1 MLEILRLIPGILV
14 VLLGVTLVLNDLP
27 QPLSGILWLIFFLA
41 MIIGFIYAMIKFKK
55 FRIIALV
62 LLALFLIL
70 GFTLGWVKAADIM
83 GKIFTFA
90 VVLIYFFLIRD

>member
-1 MLEILRLIPGILV
+1 MAEILKLIPGILIA
-14 VLLGVTLVLNDLP
+14 LIGVGLVINDLP
-27 QPLSGILWLIFFLA
+27 QPFSGILSLIILLA
-41 MIIGFIYAMIKFKK
+41 MLVGFIYAMIKFKK

-83 GKIFTFA
+83 GKLFTFA

>member
-27 QPLSGILWLIFFLA
+27 QPLSGILWLILFLA
-41 MIIGFIYAMIKFKK
+41 MLVGFIYAIIKFKK

-62 LLALFLIL
+62 LIALFLIL
-70 GFTLGWVKAADIM
+70 GFTLGWMVAVDIM